1 MAHINLKNDQPGISG
16 LMTDYPDTATHL
28 RALANELLRA
38 NKSLTPAE
46 REMIAAY
53 VSSGNQCRFCML
65 SHAAVAKAHL
75 GEQRAVMDDVLKD
88 FEGAHV
94 SEKMKALLAIA
105 DKVRRDA
112 RTVSGS
118 DVERA
123 RAAGADDRA
132 IHDTVLIAA
141 AFCMYNRY
149 VDGLGTWSPEGSE
162 AYQNMGEQLAKHGYG
177 RA

>member
-1 MAHINLKNDQPGISG
+1 LAHINLKNDQPGISG

-38 NKSLTPAE
+38 NESLTPAE

-53 VSSGNQCRFCML
+53 VSSGNQCRFCTL
-65 SHAAVAKAHL
+65 SHAAVARAHL
-75 GEQRAVMDDVLKD
+75 GEERAIIDDVLND
-88 FEGAHV
+88 VEAARV
-94 SEKMKALLAIA
+94 SEKMRALLAIA
-105 DKVRRDA
+105 DKVRRDG

-118 DVERA
+118 DVEGA
-123 RAAGADDRA
+123 RGAGADDRA

-149 VDGLGTWSPEGSE
+149 VDGLGTWAPDGPE
-162 AYQNMGEQLAKHGYG
+162 AYQNIGEQIAKHGYG
-177 RA
+177 KA